1 MLLTGFLSGTL
12 VMGTFTFHLKQQN
25 PYITESYYEV
35 EPKTEEELKQ
45 EALEKLKAEAQDKAE
60 TNKAFNETENYK
72 RFAKAYQPI
81 EPPKDYKYTPTEIPS
96 ETMAIDGKTFSEP
109 EIDDEVLSSFDN
121 VNSVL
126 KKQQSNLSEQSINN
140 KSSMHYSL
148 VNRTHEFLPIPIYLC
163 ETGGKI
169 VVNITV
175 NALGKVTH
183 ASINEAASVDNQC
196 LKDHAIEYANES
208 RFNEDSAKKTQ
219 LGSIT
224 FYFEAKR

>member
-1 MLLTGFLSGTL
+1 
-12 VMGTFTFHLKQQN
+12 MGMFTFHLKQQN

-35 EPKTEEELKQ
+35 EPKTEEELQQ
-45 EALEKLKAEAQDKAE
+45 EELEKAEAEDQANAE

-72 RFAKAYQPI
+72 HFAEAYQPI
-81 EPPKDYKYTPTEIPS
+81 APPEDYEYMPS
-96 ETMAIDGKTFSEP
+96 EDLNDNNDINKTLSSQP
-109 EIDDEVLSSFDN
+109 EIDEEVLSSFDN

-126 KKQQSNLSEQSINN
+126 KKQQSNLSQQSVNK

-148 VNRTHEFLPIPIYLC
+148 VNRTHKFLPTPIYLC

-175 NALGKVTH
+175 NSNGKVTQ
-183 ASINEAASVDNQC
+183 ALVNEAASVDNQC
-196 LKDHAIEYANES
+196 LKDHALEYANEA
-208 RFNEDSAKKTQ
+208 RFSTDTSKKSQ

-224 FYFEAKR
+224 FYFEGKY